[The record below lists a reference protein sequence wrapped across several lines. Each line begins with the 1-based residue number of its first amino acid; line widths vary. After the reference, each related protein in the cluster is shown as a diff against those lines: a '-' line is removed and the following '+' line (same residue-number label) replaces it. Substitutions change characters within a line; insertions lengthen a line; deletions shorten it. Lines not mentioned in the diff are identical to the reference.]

1 MGLIN
6 DGIRLMLALAA
17 PAALLSL
24 VLAGLALRR
33 EGHMNLALAGGG
45 SFGKWVFWSVVFL
58 TLPQLLMWFSFFG
71 VGGPIPVGGGI
82 GSAWMATFADDISVF
97 VRTFVVER
105 LAIVLA
111 AWLVLRSTLDVAE
124 GHTPLPSIL
133 GAMFLLAIPA
143 TDALLR
149 AWNDGTRFA
158 TSAVLEGLWTYTAG
172 RIMPVAAGL
181 AIVGAI
187 VNFAA
192 GKPAL
197 RLIGCAAV
205 FLMIAALWRL
215 VVAMM

>member
-33 EGHMNLALAGGG
+33 EGHMNLAHAGGG
-45 SFGKWVFWSVVFL
+45 NFGKWVFWSVVFL
-58 TLPQLLMWFSFFG
+58 TLPQLLTWFSFFG
-71 VGGPIPVGGGI
+71 VGGPVPIGGI
-82 GSAWMATFADDISVF
+82 GSGWMATFASDVEVF
-97 VRTFVVER
+97 VRTFVVQR

-133 GAMFLLAIPA
+133 GAMFLLAVPA
-143 TDALLR
+143 TEALLR
-149 AWNDGTRFA
+149 GWNDGSRFA

-172 RIMPVAAGL
+172 RVMPVAAGL

-187 VNFAA
+187 MNFAA